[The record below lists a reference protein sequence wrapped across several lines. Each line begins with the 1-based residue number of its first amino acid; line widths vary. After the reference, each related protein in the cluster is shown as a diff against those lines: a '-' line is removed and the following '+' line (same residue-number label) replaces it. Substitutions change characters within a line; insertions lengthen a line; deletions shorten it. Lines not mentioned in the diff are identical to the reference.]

1 MKIKILQTI
10 SNTFSEDGTLEYS
23 YSSEQFTIR
32 ADEGKVLKNI
42 KTGEIT
48 SSLVCVNK
56 KEKIKNYIEVEIPK
70 APKEELLETL

>member
-10 SNTFSEDGTLEYS
+10 SNTFSEDGTLESS
-23 YSSEQFTIR
+23 YSSEQFIIR

-48 SSLVCVNK
+48 SSLVCLNK